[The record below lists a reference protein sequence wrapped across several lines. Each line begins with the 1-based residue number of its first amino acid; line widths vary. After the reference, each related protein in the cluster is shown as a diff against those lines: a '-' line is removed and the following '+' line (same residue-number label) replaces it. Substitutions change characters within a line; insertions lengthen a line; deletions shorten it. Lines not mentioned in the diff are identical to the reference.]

1 LQKSSIYISMHRT
14 IKIKLQLSEADI
26 QSLRETQKIVASC
39 FNDHIAW
46 SFEKKSTSKIVAH
59 KDLYFAQ
66 RAKFP
71 QLPSAMLQST
81 RDTALESVKAL
92 KFKFQPKKSENSGI
106 RYDKRLFSLRGQQLT
121 LSSINGRVKTII
133 NFPEWCSKIVKEGK
147 IKAVQLC
154 WNKKQKQ
161 FAANIVFSL
170 FDIRPKSDGT
180 VIGLDRG
187 LINLVTSSEGEI
199 FGGTS
204 VRQNQRKFLYLRKKL
219 SAKGTHSAKR
229 LLRKI
234 SGTEQRFSREV
245 NHIIAKKLASRSEV
259 KTYIIEDLTAIR
271 RQKRGRKMNKLLH
284 SWAFKQF
291 ESILTYKCEA
301 AGISIEIVSAAYT
314 SQMCSCCGNILRSNR
329 QGGRYSCKKC
339 GFTGHADINAA
350 CNIRDRWISRSAA
363 ALLKS
368 SHSLNCEQDA
378 VKHPYGNSVVLDVG
392 SSTEFQG
399 HGLVP

>member
-1 LQKSSIYISMHRT
+1 MNRT
-14 IKIKLQLSEADI
+14 IKVKLQLSEADVL
-26 QSLRETQKIVASC
+26 SLRETQKIVSSC
-39 FNDHIAW
+39 FNDHVAW
-46 SFEKKSTSKIVAH
+46 SFEKKSWSKLTAH

-66 RAKFP
+66 REKFP

-92 KFKFQPKKSENSGI
+92 KLKFQPKKSENSGI
-106 RYDKRLFSLRGQQLT
+106 RYDKRLFSLRGEQLT
-121 LSSINGRVKTII
+121 LSSINGRIKTII
-133 NFPEWCSKIVKEGK
+133 QFPEWCKEVVKEGK
-147 IKAVQLC
+147 IQGVQLC
-154 WNKKQKQ
+154 WDKNKKQ
-161 FAANIVFSL
+161 FAANFVFSL
-170 FDIRPKSDGT
+170 FDIKPKSDGT
-180 VIGLDRG
+180 AIGLDRG

-199 FGGTS
+199 FGGKS
-204 VRQNQRKFLYLRKKL
+204 VRKSQRKFLYLRKKL
-219 SAKGTHSAKR
+219 STKGTHSAKR

-234 SGTEQRFSREV
+234 SGKEQRFSREI

-259 KTYIIEDLTAIR
+259 KTYVIEDLTAIR
-271 RQKRGRKMNKLLH
+271 RQKRGKKMNKLLH

-291 ESILTYKCEA
+291 ESFLAYKCEA
-301 AGISIEIVSAAYT
+301 AGISIEVVSAAYT

-350 CNIRDRWISRSAA
+350 CNIRDRWIS
-363 ALLKS
+363 KS
-368 SHSLNCEQDA
+368 SHGLNCEQDA
-378 VKHPYGNSVVLDVG
+378 VNHPYGNSVVLDVG

>member
-1 LQKSSIYISMHRT
+1 MHRT
-14 IKIKLQLSEADI
+14 IKLNLQLSEANVL
-26 QSLRETQKIVASC
+26 SLRETQKIVASC
-39 FNDHIAW
+39 FNDHISW
-46 SFEKKSTSKIVAH
+46 SFEKKSTSKLIAH

-121 LSSINGRVKTII
+121 LSSINGRIKTII
-133 NFPEWCSKIVKEGK
+133 KFPEWCSEIVKEGK

-154 WNKKQKQ
+154 WDKKQKQ

-170 FDIRPKSDGT
+170 FDVQPKTNGT
-180 VIGLDRG
+180 IIGLDRG
-187 LINLVTSSEGEI
+187 LINLVTSSESEI
-199 FGGTS
+199 FGGVS
-204 VRQNQRKFLYLRKKL
+204 VRQSQRKFLYLRKKL

-245 NHIIAKKLASRSEV
+245 NHIITKKLASRSEV
-259 KTYIIEDLTAIR
+259 KTYVIEDLTAIR

-291 ESILTYKCEA
+291 ESFLTYKCEA
-301 AGISIEIVSAAYT
+301 AGISVEKVDARYT
-314 SQMCSCCGNILRSNR
+314 SQRCSCCGTIRKENR
-329 QGGRYSCKKC
+329 KGGNYSCNRC

-378 VKHPYGNSVVLDVG
+378 VKHPHGNSVVLDVG

>member
-1 LQKSSIYISMHRT
+1 MHRT
-14 IKIKLQLSEADI
+14 IKINLKLSDADV
-26 QSLRETQKIVASC
+26 QSLRETQKIVSSC
-39 FNDHIAW
+39 FNDHISW
-46 SFEKKSTSKIVAH
+46 SFEKKSWSKLTAH
-59 KDLYFAQ
+59 KDLYFDQ
-66 RAKFP
+66 RKKFP

-81 RDTALESVKAL
+81 RDTALESIKAL

-121 LSSINGRVKTII
+121 LSSINGRIKTII
-133 NFPEWCSKIVKEGK
+133 QFPEWCSEIVKEGK
-147 IKAVQLC
+147 VQGIQLC
-154 WNKKQKQ
+154 WDKKKKQ

-170 FDIRPKSDGT
+170 LDVKPKADGT
-180 VIGLDRG
+180 VVGLDRG
-187 LINLVTSSEGEI
+187 LINLVTSSESEI
-199 FGGTS
+199 FGGVS
-204 VRQNQRKFLYLRKKL
+204 VRKSQRQFLYLRKKL

-234 SGTEQRFSREV
+234 SGAEQRFSREV
-245 NHIIAKKLASRSEV
+245 NHVIAKKLASRSEV
-259 KTYIIEDLTAIR
+259 KTYVIEDLTAIR

-291 ESILTYKCEA
+291 ESFLTYKCEA
-301 AGISIEIVSAAYT
+301 AGISIAVVSAAYT

-350 CNIRDRWISRSAA
+350 CNIRDRWISRSAT

-368 SHSLNCEQDA
+368 SHSLNCGQDA
-378 VKHPYGNSVVLDVG
+378 VTHPYGDDERVG
-392 SSTEFQG
+392 QPTLNVELQG
-399 HGLVP
+399 YGLVP